1 MEKES
6 KFSNYKNNNNN
17 SYNGDSD
24 INDDDDN
31 DLSEVDTYSLSQ
43 SPSSINQRF
52 NGLNKSPSSFKSP
65 LPPKSSFRSPLPP
78 KYLVSPTLSLSK
90 QKTVLPS
97 PSYMKPPLSSHP
109 SLHPSPHPSQQRPL
123 RLNPSPQPSPHPSR
137 IHDRINFRDG
147 SHYDIITREPTI
159 LTIEVGDEPSSPDTK
174 KVKLVSEYDHLLKPK
189 ELDHLLTQ
197 YSQESD
203 KHYKPHV
210 IQQDE
215 SFSIEKAEKE
225 KEKWIIKLNDAFQYL
240 LEYTKEEAKKHMK
253 HLLGPYACDMTD
265 ISLTSNSTLDD
276 SIIPNSHF
284 VNSHSQ
290 QSNLVQ
296 SFSLDYLSIIKY
308 LDTETFP
315 IHEWKRTLIQI
326 QTNIKSMES
335 KEQEIKKTLQE
346 DILKEKDTSV
356 GVHMALALDQLLD
369 KRKQWFQ
376 KDFEITRNTYVNHNY
391 LLNKTSVSYIT
402 FHSWIMEHWNR
413 KLKNLQSVHEKIS
426 NKMRGSFEND
436 STYKDI
442 RQLLE
447 EYEKFLTFYENY
459 LPMEFTLSAN
469 PRKTWKELMVEDQ
482 PDECI
487 RLMKNELRSLENI
500 PNLKKSIDVWQTK
513 LNHYDVQQL
522 KKVSENKKTLKKRI
536 EYAIK
541 EETRQTCQKGWTE
554 FLNRIYQLGLDI
566 QKETTK
572 RVIQYNQTY
581 ETQHYTILDQNQQIQ
596 REILALEARLSMIDK
611 PWAQWLEKRKFFIKD
626 WIQLNYWEV
635 SIHNLLETF
644 QVILNFKTHLE
655 KNI

>member
-1 MEKES
+1 
-6 KFSNYKNNNNN
+6 
-17 SYNGDSD
+17 
-24 INDDDDN
+24 
-31 DLSEVDTYSLSQ
+31 
-43 SPSSINQRF
+43 
-52 NGLNKSPSSFKSP
+52 
-65 LPPKSSFRSPLPP
+65 
-78 KYLVSPTLSLSK
+78 
-90 QKTVLPS
+90 
-97 PSYMKPPLSSHP
+97 
-109 SLHPSPHPSQQRPL
+109 
-123 RLNPSPQPSPHPSR
+123 
-137 IHDRINFRDG
+137 
-147 SHYDIITREPTI
+147 
-159 LTIEVGDEPSSPDTK
+159 
-174 KVKLVSEYDHLLKPK
+174 
-189 ELDHLLTQ
+189 
-197 YSQESD
+197 
-203 KHYKPHV
+203 
-210 IQQDE
+210 
-215 SFSIEKAEKE
+215 
-225 KEKWIIKLNDAFQYL
+225 
-240 LEYTKEEAKKHMK
+240 MK
-253 HLLGPYACDMTD
+253 HLLGPYVCDIND
-265 ISLTSNSTLDD
+265 NYLNSSTTLDD
-276 SIIPNSHF
+276 LNILNSYSLNSNNLSEQSSSI
-284 VNSHSQ
+284 
-290 QSNLVQ
+290 QS
-296 SFSLDYLSIIKY
+296 SPLDYLSIVSY
-308 LDTETFP
+308 LDTEAFL

-326 QTNIKSMES
+326 QANIKSIES
-335 KEQEIKKTLQE
+335 KEQEIKKILQE
-346 DILKEKDTSV
+346 DISKEKDTSV

-413 KLKNLQSVHEKIS
+413 KLKNLQSVHEKIF

-436 STYKDI
+436 DTYKDI
-442 RQLLE
+442 HQLLE

-459 LPMEFTLSAN
+459 LPLEFTLSAN

-500 PNLKKSIDVWQTK
+500 PILKKSIDVWQTK
-513 LNHYDVQQL
+513 LNHYDIQQL

-541 EETRQTCQKGWTE
+541 EETKQTCQKGWRE

-581 ETQHYTILDQNQQIQ
+581 ETQHYTIFDQNQQIQ

-655 KNI
+655 KNIQQV